1 MSISTI
7 GYWILESLEGI
18 KKNSK
23 TFLIGLGTMYV
34 VLSLI
39 GGLYIL
45 YLNANAF
52 MGDLKEDESKVNL
65 YVEGLNDEDVT
76 EILSIL
82 YNIDGISDVEYVNTD
97 EAYEKAKEMSPN
109 LVKDISPEDG
119 VFKASF
125 VITLDGRKNGNT
137 SEIKNEIYSID
148 KLYSAITNDS
158 GFKRAEKS
166 IKVAMSVRI
175 ITITVLILVTIMGC
189 FVMMNSI
196 KLALYARR
204 KEISIM
210 KYVGATDRYAR
221 APFIIEGLI
230 IAILAAGITLLLTN
244 VVYGS
249 IVNASANVQLFD
261 FLVPKAE
268 VLSSLTTLL
277 LLVSIGIGT
286 VGSSMSINK
295 YLDV

>member
-23 TFLIGLGTMYV
+23 TFLIGLVTMFI

-52 MGDLKEDESKVNL
+52 MGDLQEDESKVNL
-65 YVEGLNDEDVT
+65 YVQGLSGE
-76 EILSIL
+76 EITDILTIL
-82 YNIDGISDVEYVNTD
+82 YNIDGISDVEYINEE

-109 LVKDISPEDG
+109 LVKDISPEEG

-125 VITLDGRKNGNT
+125 VITVDGRKNGST

-158 GFKRAEKS
+158 GFQKAEKS
-166 IKVAMSVRI
+166 IKVAMSVKI
-175 ITITVLILVTIMGC
+175 VTITVLILVTVMGC
-189 FVMMNSI
+189 FLMMNSI

-210 KYVGATDRYAR
+210 KYVGATDRYAS
-221 APFIIEGLI
+221 APFVIEGLI
-230 IAILAAGITLLLTN
+230 IAILAAGITLFLTN
-244 VVYGS
+244 IIYGG
-249 IVNASANVQLFD
+249 IVNASTNVQLFD

-268 VLSSLTTLL
+268 VLSSLSILL

-286 VGSSMSINK
+286 IGSSMSINK

>member
-23 TFLIGLGTMYV
+23 TFLIGLGTMFV

-137 SEIKNEIYSID
+137 SEIKNLTQVHKLNNVKVYNTDKMFYYCHNLRTIPDDIANTWDWSYLENISSYEIG
-148 KLYSAITNDS
+148 N
-158 GFKRAEKS
+158 
-166 IKVAMSVRI
+166 
-175 ITITVLILVTIMGC
+175 
-189 FVMMNSI
+189 
-196 KLALYARR
+196 
-204 KEISIM
+204 
-210 KYVGATDRYAR
+210 
-221 APFIIEGLI
+221 
-230 IAILAAGITLLLTN
+230 
-244 VVYGS
+244 
-249 IVNASANVQLFD
+249 
-261 FLVPKAE
+261 
-268 VLSSLTTLL
+268 
-277 LLVSIGIGT
+277 
-286 VGSSMSINK
+286 
-295 YLDV
+295 